1 MSSRREGST
10 CPRKLIVTCMFSG
23 RVQVMRARCF
33 TSGAIRVRAACA
45 RTSLTG
51 GGRPM
56 PMKSLIADRIVLSVG
71 LREWGRNWQRQ
82 VQATA
87 KGECGDSS
95 LRSTATARTK
105 SKSKN
110 KTCSIGQERL
120 EVEKRVSP
128 LRSSQKRE
136 LNPNEQVRSLGT
148 PFAPVEMTIPALG

>member
-1 MSSRREGST
+1 MSSSREGST
-10 CPRKLIVTCMFSG
+10 CPRKLIVTCMISG

-51 GGRPM
+51 DGRPM
-56 PMKSLIADRIVLSVG
+56 PMKSLIADRIVLAGG

-87 KGECGDSS
+87 KAKCGDSS

-105 SKSKN
+105 SD
-110 KTCSIGQERL
+110 SIGQERL
-120 EVEKRVSP
+120 EIEKRVSP